1 MNLKLSRSRQR
12 MTDQSP
18 LNEITAMIDRGTGE
32 VFKCR
37 GHEEEVAVNADDG
50 GVWVEAGD
58 DGVGETHGFVK
69 TGDTLSDSD
78 QIRSDQIM
86 QGFICGGVVVFWGP
100 EI

>member
-18 LNEITAMIDRGTGE
+18 LNEITAVIDRGTGE

-50 GVWVEAGD
+50 GVWVETGE

-69 TGDTLSDSD
+69 SADTLSDSD
-78 QIRSDQIM
+78 QIM
-86 QGFICGGVVVFWGP
+86 KGFICGGIVAF
-100 EI
+100 

>member
-32 VFKCR
+32 IFKCR
-37 GHEEEVAVNADDG
+37 GHEEEVVVNADDG

-58 DGVGETHGFVK
+58 DGVGETHGLVK
-69 TGDTLSDSD
+69 TSDTLSDSD
-78 QIRSDQIM
+78 QIM
-86 QGFICGGVVVFWGP
+86 QGFISGGIAVFWGL